1 MNERRT
7 VMLEIKRNDAR
18 SEGVRDLCRV
28 ILLCVSFLVGTQ
40 VWGV

>member
-1 MNERRT
+1 MNERRA

-18 SEGVRDLCRV
+18 LEGVRDLYKV
-28 ILLCVSFLVGTQ
+28 ILLCVSFFVGTQ